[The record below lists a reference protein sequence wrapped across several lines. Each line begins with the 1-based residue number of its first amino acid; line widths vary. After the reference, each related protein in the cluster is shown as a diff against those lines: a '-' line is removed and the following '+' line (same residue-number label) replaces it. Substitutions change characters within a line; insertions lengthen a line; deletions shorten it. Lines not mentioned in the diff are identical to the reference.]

1 MLNQPADL
9 HVDQVK
15 AMLNP
20 EARQWT
26 WATRNMRLRESL
38 VFGSP
43 RADAAC
49 PRGFMV
55 EDINCIREAVEKAN
69 EMPSGCTRVLGNIP
83 GSPDGQTTVV
93 RLEWSWKDIHEPDED
108 FDMVLQVLR
117 SRFLAG
123 QTELVAVDGAEAS
136 VAADR
141 AGAPVAGAG
150 RPPVASAGTRRG
162 VKRTADED
170 PVVPVTPTVRRL
182 RHPKAAAR
190 FEKTVA
196 AAAAMLVDEER
207 RVSVVRAPYVVGEV
221 KAISAW
227 PHGGIVVFAQFPFLL
242 DPSFNEQGKMVSL
255 CRKLLAFD
263 VGGSYEVM
271 FGPKSLARS
280 TSVVGGAN
288 GTEPL
293 LAASGVAPTA
303 VQAGATAGV
312 EGAASDADAA
322 PSATGPVGAT
332 GAAGAESS
340 VGTAG
345 VVESVGPTG
354 AAGAASPVAA
364 GGAGGAG
371 GAVCAVGPT
380 GASRASRVGRTPR
393 APRGV
398 RAGRAGRAT
407 KACAKASTRAFGGV
421 VAEKASS
428 GPGAARAV
436 VAPGISVVAG
446 AAGTSG
452 AAGAAVVASSSG
464 AADSAV
470 AAGSSGAAGAAGAVG
485 GSGVSRAAVAEGSSG
500 AVGAAGGSSAAAAAI
515 APGGAGG
522 SDAAGPSGTA
532 GVPNAI
538 GAFGTFGF
546 LGAAGTAGAEV
557 ATGAGG
563 RETGSNRGAKFNGG
577 MGGMVVPPG
586 ASPTAPQVPM
596 EYTPLGVDLQRHFE
610 RVIRNGHVAGGPAE
624 GELVGWSIVAQS
636 VPTDFSIRCVFSS
649 TMELGRS
656 QNVPCGSHR
665 SNNFVTAAYPARDP
679 MEMDFE
685 ELNSAHESVARVRVC
700 Q

>member
-1 MLNQPADL
+1 MPNQPADL
-9 HVDQVK
+9 HVEQVK
-15 AMLNP
+15 TVLNP

-26 WATRNMRLRESL
+26 WAARNTRLRESL
-38 VFGSP
+38 VIGSP
-43 RADAAC
+43 RANAAC
-49 PRGFMV
+49 PRGLMV

-69 EMPSGCTRVLGNIP
+69 EMPSGCTRVLGNVP

-93 RLEWSWKDIHEPDED
+93 RSEWSWKDIHEPDED

-136 VAADR
+136 AAADR
-141 AGAPVAGAG
+141 AGAPVGGAG
-150 RPPVASAGTRRG
+150 RPPVASAGTWRG
-162 VKRTADED
+162 AKRTADED
-170 PVVPVTPTVRRL
+170 PVVPVTPTVRLL

-196 AAAAMLVDEER
+196 AAAAMLVDEEH
-207 RVSVVRAPYVVGEV
+207 RVSVVPAPYVVGKV
-221 KAISAW
+221 KPFSAW
-227 PHGGIVVFAQFPFLL
+227 PRGGIVVFAQFPFLL
-242 DPSFNEQGKMVSL
+242 DPSLNEQGKMVSL

-271 FGPKSLARS
+271 LGPKSLARS

-293 LAASGVAPTA
+293 LAALGVAATA
-303 VQAGATAGV
+303 VHAGATAGV
-312 EGAASDADAA
+312 EGAASDADVA

-332 GAAGAESS
+332 GVAGAESP

-345 VVESVGPTG
+345 VVECVGPKG

-371 GAVCAVGPT
+371 GAVGAVGPT

-398 RAGRAGRAT
+398 RTGRAGRAT
-407 KACAKASTRAFGGV
+407 NASAKVSTRALGGV
-421 VAEKASS
+421 VAEEASS
-428 GPGAARAV
+428 GSGAARAV

-452 AAGAAVVASSSG
+452 AAGAAVVAGSSG

-470 AAGSSGAAGAAGAVG
+470 AAGSSCAASAAGAVS
-485 GSGVSRAAVAEGSSG
+485 GSGVSRAAVAEGCSG

-515 APGGAGG
+515 APGGPGG

-532 GVPNAI
+532 GVPNAV
-538 GAFGTFGF
+538 GASGNFGVV
-546 LGAAGTAGAEV
+546 GAAGTAGAEV
-557 ATGAGG
+557 ATGAGR
-563 RETGSNRGAKFNGG
+563 REKGNNRGAKSNGG
-577 MGGMVVPPG
+577 I
-586 ASPTAPQVPM
+586 
-596 EYTPLGVDLQRHFE
+596 GV
-610 RVIRNGHVAGGPAE
+610 RVIFKG
-624 GELVGWSIVAQS
+624 S
-636 VPTDFSIRCVFSS
+636 CVFC
-649 TMELGRS
+649 L
-656 QNVPCGSHR
+656 H
-665 SNNFVTAAYPARDP
+665 PA
-679 MEMDFE
+679 
-685 ELNSAHESVARVRVC
+685 
-700 Q
+700 